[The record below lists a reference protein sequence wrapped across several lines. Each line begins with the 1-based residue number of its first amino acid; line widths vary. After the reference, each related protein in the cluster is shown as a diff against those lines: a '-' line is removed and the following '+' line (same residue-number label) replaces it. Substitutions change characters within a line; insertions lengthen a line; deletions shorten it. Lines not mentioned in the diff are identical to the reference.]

1 MKALLDDII
10 ISKKIVNMLR
20 YLLFIF
26 IFLFITVTNYGQD
39 FAPVGATWHYS
50 FPEFSSP
57 NQGYILIESVKDTTV
72 LGKNAKKLN
81 VTHFPPASSPTSLQ
95 SEIIFSDSNK
105 VYLFVYN
112 QFRLLYDFNANQGD
126 TIFVIEPYY
135 SGNNLDTLI
144 PILVD
149 STKNEI
155 IGGVSK
161 KVQYITSIEPSW
173 YFGSKIIK
181 DIGSD
186 NYLLPIFATVDPSPG
201 PLRCYNDSLLN
212 YQLVNDCEEII
223 TSIDEKNKL
232 QEQVIVYPNPNNG
245 QFYVEYAIEAM
256 QSGSFVLTDLLG
268 KEIFRKPLKNNKGRL
283 DFKEQIIPGIYLYQI
298 IVNGETYSVNKLVI
312 NNQ

>member
-1 MKALLDDII
+1 MF
-10 ISKKIVNMLR
+10 VNMLR
-20 YLLFIF
+20 YLLFLF
-26 IFLFITVTNYGQD
+26 IFLFITVTNYGQG
-39 FAPVGATWHYS
+39 FAPVGTKWHYS

-72 LGKNAKKLN
+72 LSKNAKKLN

-95 SEIIFSDSNK
+95 SEVIFSDSNK

-181 DIGSD
+181 DISSD
-186 NYLLPIFATVDPSPG
+186 NYLLPTFAAVDPSPG
-201 PLRCYNDSLLN
+201 PIRCYNDSLLS

-223 TSIDEKNKL
+223 TSIDENTNVFHQYNFQTTVYESFNLPNIEGHILIYDTQGKLLLNETIRPTIPLSLKNGIYIVLLKNKDF
-232 QEQVIVYPNPNNG
+232 QHIYK
-245 QFYVEYAIEAM
+245 I
-256 QSGSFVLTDLLG
+256 
-268 KEIFRKPLKNNKGRL
+268 LKL
-283 DFKEQIIPGIYLYQI
+283 
-298 IVNGETYSVNKLVI
+298 
-312 NNQ
+312 

>member
-1 MKALLDDII
+1 MF
-10 ISKKIVNMLR
+10 VNMLR
-20 YLLFIF
+20 YFLFIF

-39 FAPVGATWHYS
+39 FAPVGAKWHYS

-72 LGKNAKKLN
+72 LSKNAKKLN

-95 SEIIFSDSNK
+95 SEVIFSDSNK

-181 DIGSD
+181 DISSD
-186 NYLLPIFATVDPSPG
+186 NYLLPTFAAVDSSPG
-201 PLRCYNDSLLN
+201 PIRCYNDSLLS

-223 TSIDEKNKL
+223 TSIDENTNVFHQYNFQTTVYESFNLPNIEGHILIYDTQGKLLLNETIRPTIPLSLKNGIYIVLLKNKDF
-232 QEQVIVYPNPNNG
+232 QHIYK
-245 QFYVEYAIEAM
+245 I
-256 QSGSFVLTDLLG
+256 
-268 KEIFRKPLKNNKGRL
+268 LKL
-283 DFKEQIIPGIYLYQI
+283 
-298 IVNGETYSVNKLVI
+298 
-312 NNQ
+312 

>member
-1 MKALLDDII
+1 
-10 ISKKIVNMLR
+10 MLR

-39 FAPVGATWHYS
+39 FAPIGAKWHYS

-57 NQGYILIESVKDTTV
+57 NQGYIMIESVKDTIV

-81 VTHFPPASSPTSLQ
+81 ITHFPPGSSPTSLQ

-161 KVQYITSIEPSW
+161 KVQYITSLEPSW

-201 PLRCYNDSLLN
+201 PFRCYNDSLLN

-223 TSIDEKNKL
+223 TSIDEKSKL
-232 QEQVIVYPNPNNG
+232 QEQVIVYPNPSN
-245 QFYVEYAIEAM
+245 
-256 QSGSFVLTDLLG
+256 GSFKFGINAPFQEAKLTIFDITGKVIVEQKITQNNTQLNLLSHPKGMHFYQLLTDG
-268 KEIFRKPLKNNKGRL
+268 KQVTGKL
-283 DFKEQIIPGIYLYQI
+283 
-298 IVNGETYSVNKLVI
+298 IV
-312 NNQ
+312 Q

>member
-1 MKALLDDII
+1 MC
-10 ISKKIVNMLR
+10 R

-26 IFLFITVTNYGQD
+26 IFLFITVSNYGQD
-39 FAPVGATWHYS
+39 FAPVGAKWHYS
-50 FPEFSSP
+50 YTEFSSP
-57 NQGYILIESVKDTTV
+57 NQGYIMIESVKDTTI

-81 VTHFPPASSPTSLQ
+81 ITHFPPASSPINLQ
-95 SEIIFSDSNK
+95 REIIFSDSNK

-149 STKNEI
+149 STKNEL

-186 NYLLPIFATVDPSPG
+186 NYLLPFFAAVDPSPG
-201 PLRCYNDSLLN
+201 PIRCYYDSLLS

-223 TSIDEKNKL
+223 TSINEKSNL
-232 QEQVIVYPNPNNG
+232 QKQVSVYPNPSHGIFNIALPAIANEVQIEIYNLSG
-245 QFYVEYAIEAM
+245 QQIEN
-256 QSGSFVLTDLLG
+256 
-268 KEIFRKPLKNNKGRL
+268 IFIKDKG
-283 DFKEQIIPGIYLYQI
+283 IINLSKLPNGIYFVKVIHQHQVVTKK
-298 IVNGETYSVNKLVI
+298 IVKY
-312 NNQ
+312 

>member
-1 MKALLDDII
+1 MF
-10 ISKKIVNMLR
+10 VNMLR

-26 IFLFITVTNYGQD
+26 IFLFITVNNYGQD
-39 FAPVGATWHYS
+39 FAPVGAKWHYS

-72 LGKNAKKLN
+72 LSKNAKKLN

-126 TIFVIEPYY
+126 TIFVIEPYF

-161 KVQYITSIEPSW
+161 KVQYITSLEPSW
-173 YFGSKIIK
+173 YFGFKIIK
-181 DIGSD
+181 EIGSD

-201 PLRCYNDSLLN
+201 PLRCYSDSLLN

-223 TSIDEKNKL
+223 TSI
-232 QEQVIVYPNPNNG
+232 
-245 QFYVEYAIEAM
+245 
-256 QSGSFVLTDLLG
+256 
-268 KEIFRKPLKNNKGRL
+268 KEITTNLNQYPLQTTVYNTLILPDIKGEVTIYDIQGKLLFSEKIKPTIPINLKN
-283 DFKEQIIPGIYLYQI
+283 GIY
-298 IVNGETYSVNKLVI
+298 IVLLKSKDFQHIYKILKL
-312 NNQ
+312 

>member
-1 MKALLDDII
+1 MF
-10 ISKKIVNMLR
+10 VNMLR

-26 IFLFITVTNYGQD
+26 IFLFITVTNYGQG
-39 FAPVGATWHYS
+39 FAPVGAKWHYS

-72 LGKNAKKLN
+72 LSKNAKKLN

-126 TIFVIEPYY
+126 TIFVIEPYF

-161 KVQYITSIEPSW
+161 KVQYITSLEPTW
-173 YFGSKIIK
+173 YFGFKIIK

-186 NYLLPIFATVDPSPG
+186 NYLLPIFAAADPSPG
-201 PLRCYNDSLLN
+201 PFRCYNDSLLN

-223 TSIDEKNKL
+223 TSINEKSKL
-232 QEQVIVYPNPNNG
+232 QEQVNVHPNPSHGIFNIALPTPKESV
-245 QFYVEYAIEAM
+245 QVEIYNL
-256 QSGSFVLTDLLG
+256 SGRQQLEYLIIKDKGVIDLS
-268 KEIFRKPLKNNKGRL
+268 KQPN
-283 DFKEQIIPGIYLYQI
+283 GIYFVKVIHQQQVI
-298 IVNGETYSVNKLVI
+298 TQKIVKY
-312 NNQ
+312 